1 MTNVD
6 NGRTVRFMD
15 ASEAICAF
23 DGCGK
28 PARAKELCWGHYQ
41 QLRRG
46 RELKPLRQRRRP
58 DSTELR
64 IASRVLESGFDT
76 SVIAGEAKLTHCEV
90 IDWIVTRA
98 PEGDDGPRIARTV
111 AEGSS
116 LRAYWFDSYLN
127 YAPSEE
133 FVETSSLVCEA
144 ILGKYDGVPPPL
156 YFEKATIT
164 KSMEDAC
171 NDRQSV

>member
-1 MTNVD
+1 
-6 NGRTVRFMD
+6 MD
-15 ASEAICAF
+15 ASETICVF

-46 RELKPLRQRRRP
+46 GELKPLRPRRKAGI
-58 DSTELR
+58 EGLR
-64 IASRVLESGFDT
+64 IASRVLESGYET
-76 SVIAGEAKLTHCEV
+76 SVLAGEARMKYCEV

-111 AEGSS
+111 TDGKA

-133 FVETSSLVCEA
+133 FVETSSMVCDA